1 MSGDADVGTS
11 LFTAK
16 NSKLTI
22 AEDSS
27 VYSEAPM
34 FHVTNTACV
43 INLENTELSF
53 RSGTFME
60 VSSQNQWGSEG
71 SNGGVAELNT
81 NNEKID
87 GNVIVDSISS
97 LVWNMENTEFSGT
110 INSTGNTTV
119 NVADGSTWTL
129 TGDSSVSSLTVSG
142 NIDYG
147 EYTLTVN
154 GQTYNS
160 QNPFNG

>member
-1 MSGDADVGTS
+1 
-11 LFTAK
+11 
-16 NSKLTI
+16 
-22 AEDSS
+22 
-27 VYSEAPM
+27 
-34 FHVTNTACV
+34 
-43 INLENTELSF
+43 
-53 RSGTFME
+53 ME
-60 VSSQNQWGSEG
+60 VSSQNQWGNEG

-87 GNVIVDSISS
+87 GNIIVDSISS
-97 LVWNMENTEFSGT
+97 LTWNMENTEFSGA

-129 TGDSSVSSLTVSG
+129 TGDSAVSSLTVSG

-160 QNPFNG
+160 QNPLNG